1 MSNSTFNLKM
11 LSVLFLS
18 FAFVFTGCKSSEQ
31 VSETPDRPDRST
43 RSAPGD
49 TDMKKYSEVITD
61 DAESDEGLFN
71 VHKVDGKYY
80 YEIPD
85 DHLEREMLLVTRV
98 VKTADNL
105 GYGGEKMNT
114 QIVRW
119 QKKDKNILLRH
130 VSYENV
136 ATEGKPIYEAVKN
149 SNFEPIIA
157 SFSIE
162 SLNEDSTGSVI
173 EVTPLFTTDIPS
185 LGMSS
190 NQRSSYQVR
199 RLDGSRTFIEHINS
213 YPENIEARNVLTYDA
228 GQPPSNSSTGTI
240 SMEVNHS
247 MIVLPEEEM
256 RPRSYDQR
264 VGFFSVNKTE
274 YSDEAQ
280 KAKQIRHVTRWKLVP
295 KDKEAYQ
302 AWLDGESNEL
312 VEPEEPIVYYV
323 DPATPEKW
331 RKYLLQ
337 GVDDWQVAFEEA
349 GFKNAIVGKLPP
361 TKEEDPE
368 FSPEDVRYSV
378 IRYFASPI
386 QNAYGPHVHDPR
398 SGQIL
403 ESDIGWYHNVMNL
416 LRNWFFIQTAATNP
430 DARGVEFDDE
440 VMGELIRFVSAH
452 EVGHTLGFPHNFG
465 SSYAY
470 TVEQLRDPEFTSN
483 HGTAPSIMDYARFN
497 YIAQPGDGVTNFYPA
512 VGEYDKWNAK
522 WGYTWFPEDMSDEE
536 IEATLNEWTKERAD
550 DPVYFYGRQTGS
562 KIDPRSQ
569 NEDLTNDAM
578 EAGELGLANLQVITE
593 NLIDWI
599 EEDGKNFEDLN
610 ELYNNIIGQW
620 SRYMGHALSNVGG
633 VYEDHKTFD
642 QDGVVYNPVPEATQR
657 EAMSFLQQHAFSA
670 PSWAFNEEILDRVNQ
685 ASAIESFRRAQAGV
699 LSNLVGAS
707 RIARLIEYEKRTD
720 GDSYTAFEM
729 MDDVRNGIFKEV
741 RANENI
747 NVHRRYLQRAYIE
760 EMANLMEM
768 ESQGGGWFGPSIN
781 VSQSDIRANV
791 RNQLTILNRDINS
804 AIQNGGLDRV
814 TRTHLEDASA
824 TIEDILESDD

>member
-1 MSNSTFNLKM
+1 MNYGKFNLMK

-18 FAFVFTGCKSSEQ
+18 FAFVISGCKSTES
-31 VSETPDRPDRST
+31 VSEAERPTQSSRSG
-43 RSAPGD
+43 PGGNGD
-49 TDMKKYSEVITD
+49 TKKFSDIITE

-71 VHKVDGKYY
+71 VHKVDDKYY

-85 DHLEREMLLVTRV
+85 SLLGREMLLVTRV
-98 VKTADNL
+98 AKTADNI

-119 QKKDKNILLRH
+119 QKKDDNILLRH

-136 ATEGKPIYEAVKN
+136 ASEEKPIYEAVRN

-162 SLNEDSTGSVI
+162 ALNEDSTGSVI
-173 EVTPLFTTDIPS
+173 EITSLFTSDVPS

-190 NQRSSYQVR
+190 GQRRAYQVR

-256 RPRSYDQR
+256 RPRSHDER
-264 VGFFSVNKTE
+264 VGFFSVRKTE
-274 YSDEAQ
+274 YTDEAQ
-280 KAKQIRHVTRWKLVP
+280 RAKPIRHITRWKLVP
-295 KDKEAYQ
+295 KDKEAYV
-302 AWLDGESNEL
+302 AWLNGESDEL
-312 VEPEEPIVYYV
+312 VEPENPIVYYV

-331 RKYLLQ
+331 REYLRQ
-337 GVDDWQVAFEEA
+337 GVDDWQVAFEAA

-398 SGQIL
+398 TGQIL

-416 LRNWFFIQTAATNP
+416 LRNWFFIQTSAANP

-440 VMGELIRFVSAH
+440 IMGELIRFVSAH
-452 EVGHTLGFPHNFG
+452 EVGHTLGFPHNMG
-465 SSYAY
+465 SSFAY
-470 TVEQLRDPEFTSN
+470 TVDQLRDPEFTST

-497 YIAQPGDGVTNFYPA
+497 YVAQPEDGVTNFYPA
-512 VGEYDKWNAK
+512 VGEYDKWAAK
-522 WGYTWFPEDMSDEE
+522 WGYTWFPVDWSDEE
-536 IEATLNEWTKERAD
+536 IEATLNEWTKDRAD
-550 DPVYFYGRQTGS
+550 DPRYFFGS
-562 KIDPRSQ
+562 GNNDPRVQ
-569 NEDLTNDAM
+569 TEDLTNDAM
-578 EAGELGLANLQVITE
+578 RASELGIANLQVTTE

-599 EEDGKNFEDLN
+599 EEDGENFDQLE
-610 ELYNNIIGQW
+610 ELYNNIISQW
-620 SRYMGHALSNVGG
+620 NRYMGHVLNNVGG
-633 VYEDHKTFD
+633 VYEDQKTFD
-642 QDGVVYNPVPEATQR
+642 QEGVVYSPVEKERQER
-657 EAMSFLQQHAFSA
+657 AMDFLHTHAFSS
-670 PSWAFNEEILDRVNQ
+670 PTWAINYDILDRINESTIIENFRGAQ
-685 ASAIESFRRAQAGV
+685 ASV
-699 LSNLVGAS
+699 LSRLTNAQ
-707 RIARLIEYEKRTD
+707 RIARLIEYERRSDEET
-720 GDSYTAFEM
+720 YTAFEM
-729 MDDVRNGIFKEV
+729 MDDVRNGIFSEV

-747 NVHRRYLQRAYIE
+747 DVHRRALQRAYIE
-760 EMANLMEM
+760 QMESLMETDV
-768 ESQGGGWFGPSIN
+768 QGGGWFGPSLN
-781 VSQSDIRANV
+781 VSQSDIKSIV
-791 RNQLTILNRDINS
+791 RNELNILNRDINR
-804 AIQNGGLDRV
+804 ALGNGGFDRA
-814 TRTHLEDASA
+814 TRVHLEDARERVA
-824 TIEDILESDD
+824 EILDPND